1 MPPRRVLIPA
11 LAALAL
17 AACAP
22 SVQAAWFPSEAIDGP
37 SADLVKIGGVD
48 MARDGNGALVYIKRE
63 AGVPHVYLARF
74 TGGGWQA
81 PERVDAGIAAGA
93 SDATVAVGD
102 GFKVM
107 ILWTAGGGLFGSASG
122 GGSAPAALTA
132 PAELFNGGGGAELT
146 GVDADMGING
156 TGYGVWSTPSGA
168 GGGDVNAVRFS
179 GGSFELIQAPVDI
192 NPAVAA
198 GVGSGRP
205 RVAVS
210 AEGNAVATWGE
221 GGQVYGRR
229 LTGLALSQLPQQISL
244 GDLNGVPGGAADS
257 PDITI
262 EYDGSYAW
270 VAFRQDFGGVS
281 RALAR
286 RLVGS
291 QYEST
296 SVLDLG
302 QGGAAPRVAMTG
314 RGAGLAAASAEGG
327 IVAGS
332 VLQND
337 AFTQAASLGNGAVPP
352 DPIVASDERDSSMVA
367 WRRADGTLAARH
379 KPAAKPFEPETSLAS
394 AGLGTVGAGEYA
406 AAGDR
411 LGDFAVGMIQ
421 SSAAGRTLSAAVY
434 DRPPGK
440 PAGSTSSNY
449 QRRAKPRLRWRA
461 GAELWGGA
469 QFTVFVDGT
478 AIGTTA
484 HQSQLVSPVP
494 VAEGR
499 HRWTVV
505 AVDRRGQQVAS
516 KERVLRIDST
526 RPRLRL
532 RVSGARK
539 RGKTLRISA
548 RGSDPK
554 GSGLRYVQVDYGDR
568 SRATRR
574 SRSAHRYRRSGR
586 YRLVAKAVDKAGNV
600 ARRTVRLR
608 ITR

>member
-1 MPPRRVLIPA
+1 MPPRRVLIPV

-17 AACAP
+17 AAFAP
-22 SVQAAWFPSEAIDGP
+22 SAQAAWFPSEAIDGP

-74 TGGGWQA
+74 AGGAWQA

-93 SDATVAVGD
+93 SDASVAVGD

-107 ILWTAGGGLFGSASG
+107 VLWTAGGRLFGSASG

-156 TGYGVWSTPSGA
+156 TGYGVWSTPSGG
-168 GGGDVNAVRFS
+168 GGGDVNAVRLFN
-179 GGSFELIQAPVDI
+179 GAFELIQAPVDI
-192 NPAVAA
+192 NPASAA
-198 GVGSGRP
+198 GVGAGRP

-221 GGQVYGRR
+221 AGNVYGRR
-229 LTGLALSQLPQQISL
+229 LTGLSLSQFAQRISL
-244 GDLNGVPGGAADS
+244 PDLNGIPGGAADS

-281 RALAR
+281 RVLAK

-296 SVLDLG
+296 TLLDLG
-302 QGGAAPRVAMTG
+302 AGGAAPRVAMTG

-327 IVAGS
+327 LVAGA
-332 VLQND
+332 VLSND
-337 AFTQAASLGNGAVPP
+337 AFGQPVSLGGGAVPP
-352 DPIVASDERDSSMVA
+352 DPVVASDERDNGMVA
-367 WRRADGTLAARH
+367 WRRADGTIAARY
-379 KPAAKPFEPETSLAS
+379 KPAAKAFDGEASLAS
-394 AGLGTVGAGEYA
+394 SALGSVGAGEYA

-411 LGDFAVGMIQ
+411 LGDFVVPMIQ
-421 SSAAGRTLSAAVY
+421 GSAAGRTLSAAVY

-440 PAGSTSSNY
+440 PVGSSSSNY
-449 QRRAKPRLRWRA
+449 QRRSRPRLRWKA
-461 GAELWGGA
+461 GTEVWGQA
-469 QFTVFVDGT
+469 QFTVLVDGV
-478 AIGTTA
+478 AIGTTGN
-484 HQSQLVSPVP
+484 QSQLVSPVP
-494 VAEGR
+494 VREGR
-499 HRWTVV
+499 HRWSVV
-505 AVDRRGQQVAS
+505 ATDRRGQQVAS
-516 KERVLRIDST
+516 KERVLRIDSR
-526 RPRLRL
+526 RPRLR
-532 RVSGARK
+532 VSVRGARK
-539 RGKTLRISA
+539 RGRALRVVA
-548 RGSDPK
+548 RASDPR
-554 GSGLRYVQVDYGDR
+554 GSGLRYVRVDYGDR

-574 SRSAHRYRRSGR
+574 SRSSHRYRRAGR

-600 ARRTVRLR
+600 TRRSMRLR